1 MRGYVTLLLLLA
13 AWLAAGTAP
22 AQPKTAEQSAVKAE
36 AKQHLD
42 KGLSFFNK
50 GKFDKALAEFEKSYA
65 LMPHWK
71 LRYNISK
78 CHLELKQYVEAAQGF
93 WNFLKEGG
101 KAIPATQAAN
111 AEKVLEDL
119 KSHVAAL
126 QLFGLM
132 DGVTLLID
140 GKEVEWKNEGEVVYL
155 APGEHAIFIQLEDQP
170 LVDTQMS
177 LDGGDSKVIKLKKKP
192 AKGIGHVEGEG
203 EGEGEGNAE
212 IMTKKHEKAPRAKMS
227 PMTAAGWGTLGGAA
241 AVLVAACVTGGLVYR
256 EKGLQLDAEDEYRE
270 RFDVDPGDP
279 GLDGLQDAMDEHYG
293 KARALAM
300 STNVLLGVGGALAV
314 ASAVLLGISLGKK
327 KESKPAAVGAM
338 LTAGPGELALRIN
351 WM

>member
-1 MRGYVTLLLLLA
+1 MRGYGTLLLLLA
-13 AWLAAGTAP
+13 AWLVAAGTAP
-22 AQPKTAEQSAVKAE
+22 AQPKTVEQSAVKAE

-42 KGLSFFNK
+42 KGLALFSK
-50 GKFDKALAEFEKSYA
+50 GKFEKALAEFEKSYA

-111 AEKVLEDL
+111 AEKYLDEV
-119 KSHVAAL
+119 KQHVASI
-126 QLFGLM
+126 QLNGLM
-132 DGVTLLID
+132 EGVTLLID
-140 GKEVEWKNEGEVVYL
+140 GTEVEWKNEGEVVYL
-155 APGEHAIFIQLEDQP
+155 EPGNHAIFIQLEDEP

-177 LDGGDSKVIKLKKKP
+177 LEGGDSKVIKLKKKP
-192 AKGIGHVEGEG
+192 AGKKGEG
-203 EGEGEGNAE
+203 EGEGKAE
-212 IMTKKHEKAPRAKMS
+212 IVTEKHEKAPRAKMS

-241 AVLVAACVTGGLVYR
+241 AVLVAACVTGGLVFR
-256 EKGLQLDAEDEYRE
+256 EKSLQLDAEDEYRE
-270 RFDVDPGDP
+270 RYDVDPGDP
-279 GLDGLQDAMDEHYG
+279 GLDGLEDAMDEHYG
-293 KARALAM
+293 KAKALAM

-314 ASAVLLGISLGKK
+314 TSAVLLGISLRKK
-327 KESKPAAVGAM
+327 RESKPADVEAA
-338 LTAGPGELALRIN
+338 LIAGPGELALRIR